1 MRISHRRYVRMIGFT
16 KGRCALR
23 SARCALRSALLQN
36 GLGTQEHPE
45 AVAHRAPRT
54 CAPRTTYIAF
64 LIAPSR
70 SCFPPTPVYTT
81 LPALSSTTTYDVA
94 GTSHFPVASPFASQ
108 SWIPGT

>member
-23 SARCALRSALLQN
+23 SARCAVRYCRTASGRRSIPRPSR
-36 GLGTQEHPE
+36 T
-45 AVAHRAPRT
+45 AHRARAHVRT
-54 CAPRTTYIAF
+54 SYIAF